1 MESFEFETDWSLSC
15 NSKSYVVLSLL
26 LPERLLR
33 FIPLTVVCTADTALI
48 CVWFKLVVL
57 FFERDCFLKSLT
69 ISTTTL
75 RRSLFYVDF
84 SLFFFL
90 TIWIANDSTWAGWVS
105 ITGLVQKAGLL
116 SREISLEKYYFGLLR
131 AKPFLAWFGDFGLP
145 GDLLRDLIT
154 RFYYVFSQESP
165 NEVSRVSFGCCLI
178 ILN

>member
-1 MESFEFETDWSLSC
+1 
-15 NSKSYVVLSLL
+15 
-26 LPERLLR
+26 
-33 FIPLTVVCTADTALI
+33 
-48 CVWFKLVVL
+48 
-57 FFERDCFLKSLT
+57 
-69 ISTTTL
+69 
-75 RRSLFYVDF
+75 
-84 SLFFFL
+84 
-90 TIWIANDSTWAGWVS
+90 
-105 ITGLVQKAGLL
+105 VQKAGLL